1 MIWDWLAFSQ
11 QAVSNC
17 VVHHLFCVCI
27 AVNFFLPFLSFC
39 LNPQVLLFSFFF
51 SFFNFP
57 DSLLHPI
64 GEGGVSERL
73 RGVQLPARNKPQE

>member
-1 MIWDWLAFSQ
+1 MLCIICF
-11 QAVSNC
+11 VS
-17 VVHHLFCVCI
+17 VLLLI
-27 AVNFFLPFLSFC
+27 SFFLSY
-39 LNPQVLLFSFFF
+39 LFVSTHKFFFSLFF